1 MNRDGQ
7 PYISPNS
14 PWPPP
19 KLPFP
24 FWVSPQLDR
33 RENRPFLFKHLCG
46 AHSAAVVERRSR
58 SGRDVST
65 CFRSIPFPFT
75 LSRTAHPTRM
85 RILSEH
91 RESKDSPPMF
101 FSCFNF
107 DYLLCVHTLAHS
119 FALFCTLQKL
129 KSFHFKRFRTLC
141 QKYRGWGYPPSLEEE
156 QNENSNCR
164 FRRSIPSLA
173 TSHFRR
179 TSGRFGE
186 DGGKE
191 GASARKNHW
200 MGCREVTGCNSFQ
213 PWSASWT

>member
-1 MNRDGQ
+1 MWSPFCNPFIFTFMHVMGVCTPLLNVRTFKSANR
-7 PYISPNS
+7 S
-14 PWPPP
+14 
-19 KLPFP
+19 
-24 FWVSPQLDR
+24 
-33 RENRPFLFKHLCG
+33 
-46 AHSAAVVERRSR
+46 SAAVVERRSR